1 MFKDFKIPDTCGE
14 CKFIGHYE
22 DGVWARNS
30 HCCCE
35 LRYRL
40 YDEDYKVDKNSLDK
54 NCPLKD
60 LEVISNDSK

>member
-1 MFKDFKIPDTCGE
+1 MFKNFALPTTCGK

-22 DGVWARNS
+22 GGVWSRNP

-60 LEVISNDSK
+60 LDGGNK